1 MSLIQKAWFRVLSYI
16 GIFFLSWVLDVGL
29 FIVLYKK
36 IFYPGLKDTMLYVDF
51 SASIYAL
58 LLSFYFLKKKHF
70 FSLIVPTLNFF
81 IGLFLLAFELL
92 VLIGASST

>member
-36 IFYPGLKDTMLYVDF
+36 IFYPGFNTMLYVDF
-51 SASIYAL
+51 SASVYAL
-58 LLSFYFLKKKHF
+58 LLSLYFLKKKYF
-70 FSLIVPTLNFF
+70 SSLIVPVLNFL
-81 IGLFLLAFELL
+81 IGLVFLAFEAL
-92 VLIGASST
+92 VLIGNS